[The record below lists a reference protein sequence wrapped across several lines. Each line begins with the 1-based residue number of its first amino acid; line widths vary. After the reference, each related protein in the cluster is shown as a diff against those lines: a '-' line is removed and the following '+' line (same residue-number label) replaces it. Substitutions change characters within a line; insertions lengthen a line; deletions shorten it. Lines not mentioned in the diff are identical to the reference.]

1 MVMAQEPEVS
11 VVLTVAEWVGKL
23 LVSAI
28 AGACSAYKWFC
39 RKLEAVESK
48 ANTQISALQGQIDI
62 LDSDTVKRMGHM
74 DARIQEHTTRLAVGE
89 KAFEN
94 VQEQLDVMMDG
105 QRELV
110 KKQDRIVEL
119 LIDLRR
125 GHHERS

>member
-1 MVMAQEPEVS
+1 MGQDPEVS
-11 VVLTVAEWVGKL
+11 VVLAVVEWVGKL

-28 AGACSAYKWFC
+28 AGAYSAYKWFC
-39 RKLEAVESK
+39 RKLDAVEAK
-48 ANTQISALQGQIDI
+48 ANTQIAGLQGQIDI

-74 DARIQEHTTRLAVGE
+74 DARIQDHATRLAVGE

-105 QRELV
+105 QKELG